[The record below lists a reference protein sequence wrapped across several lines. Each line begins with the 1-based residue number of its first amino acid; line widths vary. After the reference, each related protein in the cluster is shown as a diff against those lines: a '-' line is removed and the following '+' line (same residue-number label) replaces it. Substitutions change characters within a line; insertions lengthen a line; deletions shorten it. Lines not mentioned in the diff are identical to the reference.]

1 MKKAI
6 VICILVAVFAC
17 MCASVSYASIGKY
30 PNVPADAYSDEFK
43 QNFIIV
49 KSKSIAETSP
59 CGTILF
65 VVQNPVGKHPNGII
79 TEYKA
84 MFYTQWNGTS
94 WGGANY
100 FQEGTTYAN
109 VDTSFWTKY
118 DVVYT
123 TVPIYTNGTFT
134 TVDTPANYVLRPFG
148 DADVVITSP
157 IDLYQDNSK
166 RWKLRSVLAI
176 NDVEGGFDTSKL
188 SYVLEFY
195 AGPLYAQAELVSVTY
210 SEIQDELYILT
221 EEDRVV
227 NMKTFEFEPPASRGK
242 ARVICLYDDEV
253 IATAEVRYHRYSGF
267 VDEDGDD
274 LDDRTGLPDHSNES
288 DYELIVEIPQKPEDG
303 DLLAWIQ
310 YIAELFGYVIEM
322 AISVLKDFA
331 EGVVDG
337 LRVILEIAEPM
348 FSFVEQFFA
357 SLPAP
362 MSGAII
368 ALVTVSAVLGI
379 LKLLRG

>member
-1 MKKAI
+1 MKKAVI
-6 VICILVAVFAC
+6 VCILVAVLAC
-17 MCASVSYASIGKY
+17 VYMPLMVRAEDEGWPAGYPEMPRGVPESYYCFIG
-30 PNVPADAYSDEFK
+30 
-43 QNFIIV
+43 
-49 KSKSIAETSP
+49 
-59 CGTILF
+59 
-65 VVQNPVGKHPNGII
+65 
-79 TEYKA
+79 
-84 MFYTQWNGTS
+84 
-94 WGGANY
+94 
-100 FQEGTTYAN
+100 
-109 VDTSFWTKY
+109 
-118 DVVYT
+118 
-123 TVPIYTNGTFT
+123 YTNGTTYLVCSVQNKFYNQGGT
-134 TVDTPANYVLRPFG
+134 SPSDCEIYNWNFCSKYKLQDGNWVLDSQGGNGSPRWWFAGSILAVKPGTQIWTDTDYDTPFFPIPMFG
-148 DADVVITSP
+148 DAEVVITSP
-157 IDLYQDNSK
+157 IDLYQDNVK

-176 NDVEGGFDTSKL
+176 NDVEGGFDTSKI

-195 AGPLYAQAELVSVTY
+195 SGQLYAQAELVSVTY
-210 SEIQDELYILT
+210 WEIQDELYIMT

-267 VDEDGDD
+267 VDEDGDG

-288 DYELIVEIPQKPEDG
+288 DYELIIEMPQKPEDG

-322 AISVLKDFA
+322 AISVLKDLA

-337 LRVILEIAEPM
+337 LRVIIEIVEPM

-357 SLPAP
+357 SMPAP
-362 MSGAII
+362 MSAAMI
-368 ALVTVSAVLGI
+368 ALVTVSTVLGI